1 MTKHKTE
8 DYKISAVKYYLNN
21 DKGDGYKKTC
31 KIFDCKKSTLRDW
44 IKRYNTSKNLTR
56 RNRKPISYK
65 IIKPQVKT
73 ALELL
78 KQNEQLTMNELA
90 IDMKNKYPTFD
101 ITPQHLGQVIR
112 DNNKT
117 RKRTRHEHFPKER
130 YKKPIEKQTE
140 LNKFYSRVKQFP
152 MNKIICLD
160 ETSVG
165 SALKPTYSRCEL
177 GRRCVIK
184 TSNQFVFRKFT
195 LLVAISNTK
204 CVGKELY
211 EKGGMTKER
220 LLEFLEKHIFPNY
233 KDHLIILDNAGSHNN
248 ELIKNAITKS
258 GNTYLFAVPYTPRS
272 NLPIEAYF
280 NQIKTYMKKDRNV
293 ENYQQLENNVDKA
306 IEKVKKENYK
316 NYFEYAYNL
325 KEGYE
330 LKRKLSTRRRKLK
343 IYK

>member
-1 MTKHKTE
+1 M
-8 DYKISAVKYYLNN
+8 
-21 DKGDGYKKTC
+21 
-31 KIFDCKKSTLRDW
+31 
-44 IKRYNTSKNLTR
+44 
-56 RNRKPISYK
+56 
-65 IIKPQVKT
+65 
-73 ALELL
+73 L
-78 KQNEQLTMNELA
+78 KQNEQLTMNELE
-90 IDMKNKYPTFD
+90 IVMKKKYPTFD

-130 YKKPIEKQTE
+130 YKKPIEKQNE
-140 LNKFYSRVKQFP
+140 LNKFYNRVKQFP

-195 LLVAISNTK
+195 LLVAISNSK

-220 LLEFLEKHIFPNY
+220 LLEFLEKNVFSKY
-233 KDHLIILDNAGSHNN
+233 RDHLIILDNAGSHNN

-258 GNTYLFAVPYTPRS
+258 GNHYLFAVPYTPTS
-272 NLPIEAYF
+272 NSPIENYF
-280 NQIKTYMKKDRNV
+280 NQVKTYLKKDRNV
-293 ENYQQLENNVDKA
+293 ANFEELEKNVEKA
-306 IEKVKKENYK
+306 IGKVKPENYK

-330 LKRKLSTRRRKLK
+330 LKRKSSTRRRKLK

>member
-56 RNRKPISYK
+56 KNRKPISYK
-65 IIKPQVKT
+65 ITKPQVNT
-73 ALELL
+73 ALNLL
-78 KQNEQLTMNELA
+78 KQNEQLTMNELLV
-90 IDMKNKYPTFD
+90 DMKKIYPTFD

-130 YKKPIEKQTE
+130 YKKPIEKE
-140 LNKFYSRVKQFP
+140 NEMNKFFTEVRKFP
-152 MNKIICLD
+152 INKIICLD

-165 SALKPTYSRCEL
+165 SALKPTYSRCNL
-177 GRRCVIK
+177 GKRCIIK

-195 LLVAISNTK
+195 LLVAINNSK
-204 CVGKELY
+204 CVGKEIY

-220 LLEFLEKHIFPNY
+220 LLEFLEKYVFPKY
-233 KDHLIILDNAGSHNN
+233 KGHLIILDNA
-248 ELIKNAITKS
+248 
-258 GNTYLFAVPYTPRS
+258 
-272 NLPIEAYF
+272 
-280 NQIKTYMKKDRNV
+280 
-293 ENYQQLENNVDKA
+293 
-306 IEKVKKENYK
+306 
-316 NYFEYAYNL
+316 
-325 KEGYE
+325 
-330 LKRKLSTRRRKLK
+330 
-343 IYK
+343 

>member
-1 MTKHKTE
+1 MTHKSE
-8 DYKISAVKYYLNN
+8 DYKISAVKYYLKNKDN
-21 DKGDGYKKTC
+21 IRKTC
-31 KIFDCKKSTLRDW
+31 KIFDCKKSTLQRW
-44 IKRYNTSKNLTR
+44 IKRYKTNKNLTR

-65 IIKPQVKT
+65 ITKPQVNT

-90 IDMKNKYPTFD
+90 VDMKKKYTKFN

-130 YKKPIEKQTE
+130 YKKPIEKANE
-140 LNKFYSRVKQFP
+140 MNKFFTEVRKFP
-152 MNKIICLD
+152 INKIICLD

-165 SALKPTYSRCEL
+165 SALKPTYSRCNL
-177 GRRCVIK
+177 GKRCIIK

-195 LLVAISNTK
+195 LLVAINNSK
-204 CVGKELY
+204 YVGKEMY

-220 LLEFLEKHIFPNY
+220 LLEFLEKYIFPKY

-258 GNTYLFAVPYTPRS
+258 GNHYLFAVPYTPRS

-280 NQIKTYMKKDRNV
+280 NQIKTYLKKDRNV
-293 ENYQQLENNVDKA
+293 ENYQELEKNVNKA
-306 IEKVKKENYK
+306 IEKVKPENYK
-316 NYFEYAYNL
+316 NYFEYAYNI
-325 KEGYE
+325 KEGMN
-330 LKRKLSTRRRKLK
+330 LQRKSSTRRRKLK